1 MQTQGNTAT
10 ATRHDLRKNS
20 LPQKEDARAPEKPS
34 DTPCADFKS
43 LAKQSGAI
51 SIKPEKTIVA
61 CKKDAHGLFSDIGRA
76 WNTPDAG
83 WAGITNAIRIN
94 SPDMLLNH
102 GTQVLF
108 GIQVAANAL
117 GIYGVHKF
125 YTYTP
130 ELAYKKA
137 AMNAS
142 AWSSLVT
149 NGIGVVFEEKPMTV
163 EDKTRYEKMSWL
175 EYIPRRTLQALMPWD
190 HVGATV
196 SMGMMYGGI
205 TGMIGAPDM
214 FMGAKNGLTTL
225 GGAMLCYDPD
235 RERAWQNS
243 SGVFFLQK
251 LFSVN
256 NAYRSYS
263 TGWPDKGIAPGNW
276 TDAAK
281 LSLNQ
286 LSNVVGLVYGGVH
299 VDKDGNI
306 YKEAN
311 TTDAKNPDIDDAV
324 LEGRTQAPID
334 LKRPFVFKTQGE
346 DAASPTSQ
354 IQTHALHHQ
363 PMQTQAN
370 QPERQV

>member
-1 MQTQGNTAT
+1 MQTQGHTANADRQT
-10 ATRHDLRKNS
+10 LGTHALS
-20 LPQKEDARAPEKPS
+20 EYGDARAPESPS
-34 DTPCADFKS
+34 NTPCNNFKG
-43 LAKQSGAI
+43 LAKLSGAI
-51 SIKPEKTIVA
+51 VIKPQKTIIA
-61 CKKDAHGLFSDIGRA
+61 CKKDAHGFFSDIGRA

-83 WAGITNAIRIN
+83 WSDIANAVRIN
-94 SPDMLLNH
+94 SPDVLLNH

-108 GIQVAANAL
+108 GLQVAANLL
-117 GIYGVHKF
+117 GIYGVNKF
-125 YTYTP
+125 YTYVP

-149 NGIGVVFEEKPMTV
+149 NGIGVVFEEKPLTV
-163 EDKTRYEKMSWL
+163 EDRTRYDNMSWL

-196 SMGMMYGGI
+196 SMGMMYGGV
-205 TGMIGAPDM
+205 TGMIGAPSAA
-214 FMGAKNGLTTL
+214 MGIKNGLTTL

-256 NAYRSYS
+256 NAYQSYT
-263 TGWPDKGIAPGNW
+263 TGWPDKGIAAGNW

-286 LSNVVGLVYGGVH
+286 LSNVVGVLYGGVH
-299 VDKDGNI
+299 VDKHGNI
-306 YKEAN
+306 YKETN
-311 TTDAKNPDIDDAV
+311 TQDAKNPDIDDVV
-324 LEGRTQAPID
+324 LESRTNAPID
-334 LKRPFVFKTQGE
+334 FKRPFVFNADQEG
-346 DAASPTSQ
+346 AAVPTSQ
-354 IQTHALHHQ
+354 IQTQALQHHGTQ
-363 PMQTQAN
+363 PNMMSAQRT
-370 QPERQV
+370 